1 MTYEDLLDVAEHKWD
16 QRFLDLARHVAGWS
30 KDPST
35 KVGAVVADDRHQVLS
50 VGYNGFPAGMR
61 DNVDL
66 YEDRPTKYSRIIHAE
81 MNALLYM
88 KEPLTP
94 HMTLYTWP
102 MPPCDRC
109 MVHLI
114 QAGLRHVVS
123 QGCQREPWMD
133 AIEKAE
139 SYLREVHG
147 TLILL

>member
-50 VGYNGFPAGMR
+50 MGYNGFPAGMR

-81 MNALLYM
+81 MNALLREM
-88 KEPLTP
+88 ETAPSLLGASPHALTIARRP
-94 HMTLYTWP
+94 
-102 MPPCDRC
+102 R
-109 MVHLI
+109 
-114 QAGLRHVVS
+114 
-123 QGCQREPWMD
+123 
-133 AIEKAE
+133 
-139 SYLREVHG
+139 
-147 TLILL
+147 